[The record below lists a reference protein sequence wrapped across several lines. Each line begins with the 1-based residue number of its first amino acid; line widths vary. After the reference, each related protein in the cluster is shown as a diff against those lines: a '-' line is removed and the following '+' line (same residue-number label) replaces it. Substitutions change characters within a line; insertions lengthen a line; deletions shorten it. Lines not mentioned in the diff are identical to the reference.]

1 MFDILHVRM
10 EVLHMLYK
18 KVLEKALYVS
28 EWNLA
33 DFLFENGIEVKV
45 LNTLNEEACLL
56 LSNSQAVILIRDDL
70 NESRVRYAIIHEIG
84 HYVLDIEDGKY
95 SFIVEFNRSRSEF
108 KANLFAC
115 FCLLKNV
122 DLSNLNVI
130 QYLIN
135 NGCPQNI
142 AIKVFD
148 YIKQNMSKE
157 DMMRFCEI

>member
-1 MFDILHVRM
+1 M
-10 EVLHMLYK
+10 EVLYMLYK

-33 DFLFENGIEVKV
+33 DYLFENSIEVKV
-45 LNTLNEEACLL
+45 INTLKEEACLL
-56 LSNSQAVILIRDDL
+56 LSSGQAVILMRNDL
-70 NESRVRYAIIHEIG
+70 SDSRARYAIMHEIG
-84 HYVLDIEDGKY
+84 HYVLDVENGKY
-95 SFIVEFNRSRSEF
+95 SFTVEFNRSRSEF

-148 YIKQNMSKE
+148 YMKQNIGIE
-157 DMMRFCEI
+157 EMMRFCEI